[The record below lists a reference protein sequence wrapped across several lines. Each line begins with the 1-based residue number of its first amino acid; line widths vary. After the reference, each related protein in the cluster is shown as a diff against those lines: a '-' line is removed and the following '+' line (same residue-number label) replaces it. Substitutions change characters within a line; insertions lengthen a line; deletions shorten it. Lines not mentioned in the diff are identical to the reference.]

1 MTKASA
7 LLASLLLSTVALSP
21 VFAQMDHS
29 KMKEGAMNMPQHEMA
44 MTEGEVRKVDKD
56 NGKITIKHGVI
67 KNMDMPPMTMVFTVS
82 DKALL
87 NGVNAGDKILFN
99 AKNEKGQMLVTDIKQ
114 QK

>member
-1 MTKASA
+1 MS
-7 LLASLLLSTVALSP
+7 
-21 VFAQMDHS
+21 
-29 KMKEGAMNMPQHEMA
+29 MPQHEMA

-99 AKNEKGQMLVTDIKQ
+99 AKNEKGQMLVTAINQ

>member
-1 MTKASA
+1 
-7 LLASLLLSTVALSP
+7 
-21 VFAQMDHS
+21 
-29 KMKEGAMNMPQHEMA
+29 MNMPQHEMA

-99 AKNEKGQMLVTDIKQ
+99 AKNEKGQMLVIDIKQ